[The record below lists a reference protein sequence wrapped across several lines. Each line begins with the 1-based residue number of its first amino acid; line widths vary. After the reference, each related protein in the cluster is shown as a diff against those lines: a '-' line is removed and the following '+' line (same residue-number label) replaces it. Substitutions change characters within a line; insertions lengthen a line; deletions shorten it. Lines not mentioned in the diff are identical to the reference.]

1 MPNGWQACDG
11 SIIEEGIW
19 TGQPTPDLTTD
30 KRFLRGGT
38 IEDVLR
44 FVSLHKSMTQ
54 NPISLFWFLLLFEKR
69 RTIWLFA
76 FWFLVTGWCNKTNN
90 SFEDDSTAPHDLTF
104 SDRFHYGDPC
114 PAGSYEWRNY
124 PIWNKDADGDR
135 FCERN
140 PVVNGG
146 ASETKP
152 RNMNV
157 VFIIK
162 IK

>member
-54 NPISLFWFLLLFEKR
+54 NPISLF
-69 RTIWLFA
+69 
-76 FWFLVTGWCNKTNN
+76 
-90 SFEDDSTAPHDLTF
+90 
-104 SDRFHYGDPC
+104 
-114 PAGSYEWRNY
+114 
-124 PIWNKDADGDR
+124 
-135 FCERN
+135 
-140 PVVNGG
+140 
-146 ASETKP
+146 
-152 RNMNV
+152 
-157 VFIIK
+157 
-162 IK
+162 